1 MVGTSNNV
9 QNYYNVSNGKVVKSF
24 GKNEPENVATTKR
37 TNKKGD
43 VVYEQI
49 FSFIEGRIIDAKL
62 QSHDEY
68 GDSIKLTFSDGI
80 ESAELQIKFDS
91 AYGRSF
97 LFKLPNCD
105 FSKYVKLT
113 PYQFTDKQTGKDVTG
128 LNLQQDGK
136 KIDNFYTKDTPNG
149 LPQLKKVKFNG
160 KDQWDKTD
168 QFEFLKAKYDVFC
181 AGIKNLP
188 TVYENHSA
196 DDFDF

>member
-1 MVGTSNNV
+1 MVGTANNV

-24 GKNEPENVATTKR
+24 GKNEPENVVTTKR
-37 TNKKGD
+37 TNKNGD

-49 FSFIEGRIIDAKL
+49 YSFIEGKITDAKL
-62 QSHDEY
+62 QTHDEY
-68 GDSIKLTFSDGI
+68 GDSIKLTFSDGS
-80 ESAELQIKFDS
+80 ENAELQIKFDS
-91 AYGRSF
+91 SYGRSF

-105 FSKYVKLT
+105 FSKSIKLT

-136 KIDNFYTKDTPNG
+136 KIDNFYTKDNPNG

-160 KDQWDKTD
+160 KEQWDKTD
-168 QFEFLKAKYDVFC
+168 QIEFLKSKYDVFC

-188 TVYENHSA
+188 TVEDSDN
-196 DDFDF
+196 DDFDAF